1 MKSFNF
7 LYQKREHKLIHIDE
21 MYHKSKTEQ
30 SNKDNS
36 DRNIQRI
43 TKAYNFT
50 KIALLFSL
58 WQGELINK
66 LSHISANVEKISLHC
81 CSVMA
86 RICCSKWHFCHSFV
100 IQYIYIYIVKKR
112 KKDLESSTYKGSSSR
127 KIGHSKNQNL
137 LYTSWY
143 IAFSWFKMKLMIS

>member
-86 RICCSKWHFCHSFV
+86 RICCTKWHFCHSFV
-100 IQYIYIYIVKKR
+100 IQYIYIYILLKKGKR
-112 KKDLESSTYKGSSSR
+112 ILRAVHTKVLAVEKLVTLKTKICYTHHDILHFHGS
-127 KIGHSKNQNL
+127 KWN
-137 LYTSWY
+137 
-143 IAFSWFKMKLMIS
+143 